1 MLSCSF
7 IRFSWGNSFLL
18 GPNQVFT
25 SIKLI
30 DRRFNTFLNYDCK
43 YVLGR
48 SPKAQEEKKNV
59 TNHFY
64 NKIILEIFFKVKHQE
79 GSLLIIS
86 YLTMA
91 ETALSRKVYATST

>member
-1 MLSCSF
+1 M
-7 IRFSWGNSFLL
+7 
-18 GPNQVFT
+18 T
-25 SIKLI
+25 A
-30 DRRFNTFLNYDCK
+30 NTFLEEA
-43 YVLGR
+43 
-48 SPKAQEEKKNV
+48 PKHRRKKNV